1 MVIMLFLKVREHVN
15 SLSETSFRVLLCMS
29 LITSRSIY
37 LESDFHDV

>member
-1 MVIMLFLKVREHVN
+1 MVIMLFLKVHEHVN
-15 SLSETSFRVLLCMS
+15 SLSETSFRALLRMS